1 MNNRNTL
8 LDGLRGLLSLI
19 VMLNHSFL
27 VVAIPSYAD
36 VWGQN
41 YFAYFDLSSKIQQ
54 IMMILGNGGAAVS
67 MFFVLSGFVL
77 NYSLGEISWNPKS
90 YIYFLF
96 KRLLRLYPA
105 FFFTITLISIFRW
118 LGFDYRQFPHA
129 STWYHWW
136 MNFKLDG
143 LEYFLNTIFVHI
155 NLGGVTWTLRVIV
168 IFSFLAPMFY
178 WLSQKLPAIANLIF
192 VAALIYLSFG
202 VLNIPGF
209 RDLRYMY
216 MFYLGLIIPQL
227 KTVFERIPKQIIYFT
242 FPFLIYY
249 LLTVRYQKNEY
260 LGGVYESLICFVL
273 LGLINYQPQIKLFNV
288 LNNSFLQFLG
298 KTSYSVYLIH
308 FSVLYT
314 LARILFQFFPY
325 LNYRGN
331 FLVTHIFLLITS
343 ALVTIPVSEFVYKYI
358 EQPPL
363 RLLKKDK

>member
-41 YFAYFDLSSKIQQ
+41 YFAYFDFSSKIQQ

-77 NYSLGEISWNPKS
+77 NYSLGKISWNPKS

-143 LEYFLNTIFVHI
+143 LEYFLNTIF
-155 NLGGVTWTLRVIV
+155 LTKLR
-168 IFSFLAPMFY
+168 
-178 WLSQKLPAIANLIF
+178 N
-192 VAALIYLSFG
+192 
-202 VLNIPGF
+202 
-209 RDLRYMY
+209 
-216 MFYLGLIIPQL
+216 
-227 KTVFERIPKQIIYFT
+227 
-242 FPFLIYY
+242 
-249 LLTVRYQKNEY
+249 
-260 LGGVYESLICFVL
+260 
-273 LGLINYQPQIKLFNV
+273 
-288 LNNSFLQFLG
+288 
-298 KTSYSVYLIH
+298 H
-308 FSVLYT
+308 F
-314 LARILFQFFPY
+314 F
-325 LNYRGN
+325 
-331 FLVTHIFLLITS
+331 
-343 ALVTIPVSEFVYKYI
+343 
-358 EQPPL
+358 
-363 RLLKKDK
+363 